1 MIEDKQE
8 TPVSPVSMKICI
20 VIELSACKY
29 LVSSHM
35 HSIDADMCSTAAHIV
50 SSSLA
55 QASAEPDSQHCKINV
70 DNEHRTK
77 VSLCLASGAKARSGS
92 NESLQPEVQES
103 MELPASHRRPRRP
116 RKVVAESTAGS
127 KSAQK
132 MEATAAIP
140 TRTRQEQFGQLQGC
154 DGNCGVRK

>member
-29 LVSSHM
+29 PVSSHM

-50 SSSLA
+50 SSNLA
-55 QASAEPDSQHCKINV
+55 QTSAELDSQHCKINV

-77 VSLCLASGAKARSGS
+77 VSLCLASGAKARS
-92 NESLQPEVQES
+92 ESSAPVQPEEQEN
-103 MELPASHRRPRRP
+103 MELPAAIRRRPRGP
-116 RKVVAESTAGS
+116 REMGAEGSAGGR
-127 KSAQK
+127 SA
-132 MEATAAIP
+132 
-140 TRTRQEQFGQLQGC
+140 
-154 DGNCGVRK
+154 RK